1 MKAFKRIFALILSVM
16 IIAGTMVSAFA
27 LPPAPTD
34 EFGNELPY
42 TPLQLIEIKPAEG
55 EWKYEDY
62 FVEYLNSQYEN
73 ENFKYYYREVFED
86 YPAVGN
92 PSTPDYVLVECYKD
106 YIDGEGDYSVN
117 FGKYEIKRYYHHRPY
132 ELGYFIFVPET
143 ERIYTLEEAVN
154 SNITGIYN
162 LIEKI
167 AYDPYYDIQSH
178 CGLQILDIPGGG
190 TIPAPEITFLGSEK
204 GAEIYEYIHLS
215 KETETTTR
223 TAGDWEIAGRNQGEL
238 PYSYGI
244 FVYYKSQV
252 YTLDEALEKG
262 IVTDIF
268 CVNQSAYTRVENKA
282 LNNKCKYAYLNYL
295 NYTPTKTD
303 IIHCK
308 ALGTIG
314 SNTVFTAYI
323 ETEGQAHPDIPPRP
337 QIIGNYIFTAPNA
350 CSPEDNPIGLYVL
363 TGDRKVVSALTA
375 YKSGLVSDEELAKLA
390 NGKPCDP
397 YDPYNLYDY
406 EDVIIPLVEEKYIHE
421 EFAEITS
428 YREIYKH
435 YQHMGPDMPDYVLIS
450 LYTNLGYGMP
460 VADLFGDKLLYSSSG
475 SIPFAHGY
483 GIYIPETN
491 SLYGLSYAVENH
503 IEGIEKALEHIS
515 FDALMGD
522 NDCDGRLTIKD
533 ATYLQKCLAG
543 LEEYRKD
550 DVIEAFQYDE
560 KAPARYIS
568 DYNRDGN
575 RNIKDATAIQKKLA
589 KITE

>member
-1 MKAFKRIFALILSVM
+1 MKAFKRIFAIILSV
-16 IIAGTMVSAFA
+16 ILVIGSAATAFA
-27 LPPAPTD
+27 LPPGPTD
-34 EFGNELPY
+34 QDGNPLPY

-117 FGKYEIKRYYHHRPY
+117 FGKYEIKRYYNHRPY

-143 ERIYTLEEAVN
+143 EKIYTLEEAVN
-154 SNITGIYN
+154 SGIKCYN
-162 LIEKI
+162 GIERI
-167 AYDPYYDIQSH
+167 SHNPIDDIYDYCEFPV
-178 CGLQILDIPGGG
+178 GIPGGG
-190 TIPAPEITFLGSEK
+190 TFTPPDVKLLGSEK
-204 GAEIYEYIHLS
+204 GAEIYELV
-215 KETETTTR
+215 TTYNSDRITH
-223 TAGDWEIAGRNQGEL
+223 TVGDWEITGNDYGSL
-238 PYSYGI
+238 PYSYSI
-244 FVYYKSQV
+244 FVYYKSEV
-252 YTLDEALEKG
+252 YELDEALEKG
-262 IVTDIF
+262 IVTDIY
-268 CVNQSAYTRVENKA
+268 CVNQTEHTKVENKA
-282 LNNKCKYAYLNYL
+282 LNNKCKYAYLNHL

-323 ETEGQAHPDIPPRP
+323 ESEDTAFLDEIADQV
-337 QIIGNYIFTAPNA
+337 IGNYLFSAPH
-350 CSPEDNPIGLYVL
+350 PIGPVDNRIGLYVL
-363 TGDRKVVSALTA
+363 TGDRQVVSALTA

-406 EDVIIPLVEEKYIHE
+406 DDEIIPLVEEEYIHE
-421 EFAEITS
+421 ESVEITS

-491 SLYGLSYAVENH
+491 SLYSLSYAVENH
-503 IEGIEKALEHIS
+503 IEGIEKALEYIS
-515 FDALMGD
+515 YDALMGD
-522 NDCDGRLTIKD
+522 NDCDNRLTIKD

-568 DYNRDGN
+568 DYNRDGA

-589 KITE
+589 KITK